1 MDLQRRLDLPG
12 EAFIDLHHDALF
24 ADVDQPGAKLLARAV
39 EQLQRIAL
47 GHAQHA
53 ADVVGLGFGQLVL
66 ADAQGGVDEETGQ
79 SHAGSLEKCESVES
93 VSPSF
98 ASKPAPTVDSAYP
111 VGAGLLA
118 KTPARTPQN
127 LNRAT

>member
-12 EAFIDLHHDALF
+12 EAFIDLHYYALL
-24 ADVDQPGAKLLARAV
+24 ADFDQGGAKLMSGTI
-39 EQLQRIAL
+39 EQLQRIAF
-47 GHAQHA
+47 GHAQHS
-53 ADVVGLGFGQLVL
+53 ADVMGLGFRQLVL
-66 ADAQGGVDEETGQ
+66 AGAQGGVDEETGQ